1 MGLPLRIS
9 DEIVLQARA
18 EAEVSDR
25 SLTGQIEHWVK
36 LGMALEGV
44 LGHRQA
50 VALKRSG
57 AAVPLSQ
64 ALVQAES
71 SEGQQR
77 ALEHLQATGQPRYG
91 VDPTRPGSILR
102 VNPDG
107 THTRGRFRQRVF
119 IPDHEEPA

>member
-50 VALKRSG
+50 IALKRSG

-64 ALVQAES
+64 ALAQADS

-77 ALEHLQATGQPRYG
+77 ALQHLEATGQPRYG
-91 VDPTRPGSILR
+91 VDPDRPGSILR

-107 THTRGRFRQRVF
+107 THTRGRFRQRIF
-119 IPDHEEPA
+119 IPDEEEPA

>member
-25 SLTGQIEHWVK
+25 SLTSQIEHWVK

-50 VALKRSG
+50 ISLKRSG

-64 ALVQAES
+64 ALSQAES

-77 ALEHLQATGQPRYG
+77 ALQHLQSTGQPRYG
-91 VDPTRPGSILR
+91 VDPDHPGRILR

-107 THTRGRFRQRVF
+107 TLTRGKFHQRSF
-119 IPDHEEPA
+119 IPDEGEPA